1 MYTAL
6 LYMGCSLLYCI
17 QNLRLDLLCC
27 IGLYACLANIKFVSF
42 VSKIALW
49 PIHLHLSFPGCPPTE
64 IILFFFICRLY
75 YSVFFVV
82 CIIPLF
88 CMAIWWIYYNQSPC
102 ISFITWHACILFME
116 LWHNQTVW
124 KLNNFSFDRCRIFLE
139 MITEKRIKA
148 LTQKR

>member
-1 MYTAL
+1 MLSVISVLRCMHMYTAL

-64 IILFFFICRLY
+64 IILFFLY
-75 YSVFFVV
+75 VGY
-82 CIIPLF
+82 IIPFFLLCVLF
-88 CMAIWWIYYNQSPC
+88 RCFAWPSGESIIINLRVSVSLHDTLVFY
-102 ISFITWHACILFME
+102 
-116 LWHNQTVW
+116 LWSSDII
-124 KLNNFSFDRCRIFLE
+124 KLSEN
-139 MITEKRIKA
+139 
-148 LTQKR
+148 